1 MKDQRSEFRQINEW
15 WMFCI
20 VSLSLIK
27 STKLL
32 TCSVSCR
39 LFSPPTLFKHV
50 CPYPVVMLIFVSC
63 FLLSVLCPTTQPA
76 VVHFSMYN

>member
-1 MKDQRSEFRQINEW
+1 MGSDVYMKDQRSESRLNIEW

-32 TCSVSCR
+32 TCSA
-39 LFSPPTLFKHV
+39 LFSVF
-50 CPYPVVMLIFVSC
+50 F
-63 FLLSVLCPTTQPA
+63 
-76 VVHFSMYN
+76 